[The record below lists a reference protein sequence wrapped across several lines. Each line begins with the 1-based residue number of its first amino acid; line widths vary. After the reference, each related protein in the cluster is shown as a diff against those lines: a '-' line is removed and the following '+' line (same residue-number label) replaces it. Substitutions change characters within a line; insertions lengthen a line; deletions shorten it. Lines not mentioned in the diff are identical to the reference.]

1 MTPFEPLRA
10 FWSAWGALNPIC
22 DPTPWGLVVGDPRF
36 PAVWESNHA
45 AVFSEL
51 RTITPDDIRRPL
63 LPILRR
69 AGALYEHV
77 EFWDPPARCRALRA
91 MKAEA
96 DHSGIDSV
104 MVFEGDPSHL
114 PESRRPAVRI
124 RHLRHPGA
132 GFWRVYTT
140 SRSEFG
146 GSMDDATIRALVR
159 RDREVLVSAGLQ
171 IFAGYVDGELAGFAS
186 LISLAGVGY
195 VDNVVTLPRFRLR
208 GIASATIARAVRE
221 SLANGDGLV
230 HLLTAEGGGPVRLY
244 EGLGFRSRGTVA
256 SVTRRLPQDGRPSSG
271 R

>member
-1 MTPFEPLRA
+1 MGAIRAITRNSTPSRMAAPIALHAITPHPSTCLPRPPAGIMRSRWSRIVRSSIREAYPAPARLYASSGDRMTPFEPLRA

-114 PESRRPAVRI
+114 PESRGPAVRV
-124 RHLRHPGA
+124 RHLRNPGA

-146 GSMDDATIRALVR
+146 GSMDDAT
-159 RDREVLVSAGLQ
+159 
-171 IFAGYVDGELAGFAS
+171 
-186 LISLAGVGY
+186 
-195 VDNVVTLPRFRLR
+195 
-208 GIASATIARAVRE
+208 
-221 SLANGDGLV
+221 
-230 HLLTAEGGGPVRLY
+230 
-244 EGLGFRSRGTVA
+244 
-256 SVTRRLPQDGRPSSG
+256 
-271 R
+271 